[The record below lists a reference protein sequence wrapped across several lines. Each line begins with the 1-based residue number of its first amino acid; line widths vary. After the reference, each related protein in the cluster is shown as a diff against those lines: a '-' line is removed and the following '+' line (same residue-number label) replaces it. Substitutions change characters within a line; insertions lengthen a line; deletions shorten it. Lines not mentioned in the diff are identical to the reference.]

1 MKRFLNLIVAADVNG
16 CIGKAGPEPL
26 VWKQR
31 ADMLRFKEL
40 TTGNVVIMGR
50 NTFESLGKPL
60 PNRVN
65 IVITSKSKQ
74 EMLKRGD
81 VVVADSLEGACA
93 MTQTIFPDKKPFLI
107 GGGMVYNEA
116 IQKDLVGK
124 YFITVVKTKIDGDAI
139 VNFPDFSDLGI
150 WEHELLEAVDAD
162 ERNQFK
168 SVFMNIRR
176 K

>member
-31 ADMLRFKEL
+31 SDMMRFKKL
-40 TTGNVVIMGR
+40 TTGQVVIMGR

-60 PNRVN
+60 PDRIN
-65 IVITSKSKQ
+65 IVITSRFKDDL
-74 EMLKRGD
+74 LKRGD
-81 VVVADSLEGACA
+81 VVVADSLEEACA
-93 MTQTIFPDKKPFLI
+93 MAHTIFPNRKPFLI

-116 IQKDLVGK
+116 IQKDMVGK
-124 YFITVVKTKIDGDAI
+124 FYITVVKTTIDGDAI
-139 VNFPDFSDLGI
+139 VKFPDFSDLGI

-168 SVFMNIRR
+168 SVFMDIRR

>member
-1 MKRFLNLIVAADVNG
+1 MKRFLNLIVAVDENG
-16 CIGKAGPEPL
+16 CIGKSGPEPL
-26 VWKQR
+26 MWKQR

-65 IVITSKSKQ
+65 IVITSRFK
-74 EMLKRGD
+74 EDLLNRGD
-81 VVVADSLEGACA
+81 VIVADSLEEACA
-93 MTQTIFPDKKPFLI
+93 IVNTAFHDKKPFLI

-116 IQKDLVGK
+116 IQKDLVRK
-124 YFITVVKTKIDGDAI
+124 FFITVVKTQIDGDAF
-139 VNFPDFSDLGI
+139 VKFPDFSDLGS
-150 WEHELLEAVDAD
+150 WEHELLESIDAD
-162 ERNQFK
+162 EHNQFK
-168 SVFMNIRR
+168 SVFMDIRR

>member
-40 TTGNVVIMGR
+40 TSGNVVIMGR

-60 PNRVN
+60 PNRIN
-65 IVITSKSKQ
+65 IVITTRAK
-74 EMLKRGD
+74 EGLLANDD
-81 VVVADSLEGACA
+81 VIVASSLEEACDWSKEF
-93 MTQTIFPDKKPFLI
+93 FPTKKPFLI

-124 YFITVVKTKIDGDAI
+124 YYITVIKTKIEGDAI
-139 VNFPDFSDLGI
+139 VKFPDFSDLGI

-168 SVFMNIRR
+168 SVFMDIRR

>member
-1 MKRFLNLIVAADVNG
+1 MKRFLNLIVAADVDG
-16 CIGKAGPEPL
+16 CIGQVGPEPL

-31 ADMLRFKEL
+31 ADMMRFKKL
-40 TTGNVVIMGR
+40 TTGQVVIMGR

-60 PNRVN
+60 SDRIN
-65 IVITSKSKQ
+65 IVITSRFKD
-74 EMLKRGD
+74 ELLKRGD
-81 VVVADSLEGACA
+81 VVVADSLEEACSMA
-93 MTQTIFPDKKPFLI
+93 HTIFPNRKPFLI

-116 IQKDLVGK
+116 IQKDMVRK
-124 YFITVVKTKIDGDAI
+124 FYITVVKTKIDGDAI
-139 VNFPDFSDLGI
+139 VKFPDFSNLGI

-168 SVFMNIRR
+168 SVFMDIRR

>member
-1 MKRFLNLIVAADVNG
+1 MKRFLNLIVAADING
-16 CIGKAGPEPL
+16 CIGKSGPEPL
-26 VWKQR
+26 VWKQKT
-31 ADMLRFKEL
+31 DMIRFRGL

-65 IVITSKSKQ
+65 IVITSKSKY

-81 VVVADSLEGACA
+81 VVVANSLEDACA
-93 MTQTIFPDKKPFLI
+93 MAYTIFPEKKPFLI

-116 IQKDLVGK
+116 IQKDLVRK
-124 YFITVVKTKIDGDAI
+124 FFIAVVKTQIDGDAF
-139 VNFPDFSDLGI
+139 VKFPDFSDLGS
-150 WEHELLEAVDAD
+150 WEHELLESIDAD
-162 ERNQFK
+162 EHNQFK
-168 SVFMNIRR
+168 SVFMDIRR